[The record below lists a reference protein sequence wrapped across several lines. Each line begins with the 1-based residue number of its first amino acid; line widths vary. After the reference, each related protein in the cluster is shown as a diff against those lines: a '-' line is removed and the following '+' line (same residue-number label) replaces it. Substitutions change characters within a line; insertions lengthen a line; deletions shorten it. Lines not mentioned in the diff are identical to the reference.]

1 MSACVDGM
9 GVGAEGAGAAL
20 ELDESPITESVPVLD
35 DDDDDEVND
44 CAVLTGPVSE
54 GESKEGEEVAAVI
67 VADAATTGAGRAG
80 EGEDVAEGAFDIF
93 MSAEVGVDVNEAG
106 RRMLVR
112 GLG

>member
-20 ELDESPITESVPVLD
+20 KLEESPITESVPVL

-54 GESKEGEEVAAVI
+54 GESEEGEEVAAVI

-80 EGEDVAEGAFDIF
+80 EWEDVAEGAFDIF

>member
-35 DDDDDEVND
+35 DDDDEAND
-44 CAVLTGPVSE
+44 CAVLTEPVMKAE
-54 GESKEGEEVAAVI
+54 FEEEELAAV
-67 VADAATTGAGRAG
+67 VVLHAAPTDAGRAG
-80 EGEDVAEGAFDIF
+80 EGEDVAGGALDIF
-93 MSAEVGVDVNEAG
+93 TPAEVGVDVDGAG
-106 RRMLVR
+106 RRILVR